1 MLLRYNSK
9 LIVPPSAGGCSPCR
23 TRDSGRRL
31 HTPQLCRSNPPE
43 WRGPRCPGDN
53 ILSPETSSCRG
64 RARSPRPRRRRPGP
78 SPASA
83 RSTCVSPT
91 DGTLLHTFSTSSIF
105 ILSTTQELFLCVKNV
120 ITTLQI
126 KAVMVTHQISA
137 SGSNIHLSV
146 KNVITNIQ
154 TKAAWQ
160 HIKSMLVCLT
170 FLCNKCVRQFT
181 GKITH

>member
-1 MLLRYNSK
+1 MYYYKQN
-9 LIVPPSAGGCSPCR
+9 VPGGGCSPCR

-53 ILSPETSSCRG
+53 KLSPETSSCRG

-91 DGTLLHTFSTSSIF
+91 EGTLLHTFSTSSIF

-146 KNVITNIQ
+146 SVKNVITNIQ
-154 TKAAWQ
+154 TKAVFQ
-160 HIKSMLVCLT
+160 HIKKAVLMCLT
-170 FLCNKCVRQFT
+170 FLCKKLQA
-181 GKITH
+181 K